1 MEKALDLD
9 GSIVTQQYY
18 KHSSPVGSFGE
29 TSRQFMQIRRSL
41 AVWSLVYLCNWVAC
55 FKEEIEHFL
64 GIKSL
69 SSCFQRPLWCNPQVF
84 SLELRSALVGE
95 PITIG
100 KPLGRT
106 YSKQGEQ
113 VLQQTLPSKILL
125 PLHTAGCSIRLLKM
139 THDML
144 GLLPFHRREQLL

>member
-1 MEKALDLD
+1 MPKTRSVTKLNLGTGKMEKALDLD
-9 GSIVTQQYY
+9 GSIVAQQYY

-29 TSRQFMQIRRSL
+29 TSRQFMRIRRSL

-55 FKEEIEHFL
+55 FKEEMEQCL

-69 SSCFQRPLWCNPQVF
+69 SSCFQRPMWCNPQVF
-84 SLELRSALVGE
+84 SLEISGAALVGE

-106 YSKQGEQ
+106 YSKQGKQ
-113 VLQQTLPSKILL
+113 V
-125 PLHTAGCSIRLLKM
+125 H
-139 THDML
+139 
-144 GLLPFHRREQLL
+144 